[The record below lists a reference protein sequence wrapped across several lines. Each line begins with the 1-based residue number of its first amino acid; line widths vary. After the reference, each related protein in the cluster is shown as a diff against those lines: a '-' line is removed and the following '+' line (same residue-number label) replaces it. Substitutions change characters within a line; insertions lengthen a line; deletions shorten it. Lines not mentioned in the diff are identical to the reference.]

1 MRLLQPNRYMEAFG
15 ILHRKYEKE
24 DCRKTLESI
33 LSKRQEKEM
42 ITKLFYPVI
51 EMMDA
56 CEDISLNPENPLYFR
71 RSSLEETD
79 ERENIFEE
87 IFFTYYRGE
96 DNEKPSKVIG
106 KAFRQDG
113 GKEFI
118 ENIICTG
125 EKLTESPVLE
135 VLHSGWKAEDQLT
148 LLRILEE
155 GEPWIQEF
163 CLLLEQI
170 ADRIDPILEKYKE
183 QYTYLDELAK
193 KEDAQEIILRRMRLN
208 PLEEVAVQPVISTCN
223 MGYIRGKEKENG
235 IEIIIHIGTLH
246 CAMDFS
252 EPGEFTREQ
261 LQEHLKCLADP
272 TKLSI
277 LMILKEKPTYQTDLA
292 RQLGLTTATISHHMN
307 QLLVNGFVKHRLEEK
322 KVYYEYQTDMVQ
334 YTCMQVEK
342 LL

>member
-56 CEDISLNPENPLYFR
+56 CEDISLNPENPLYFQ

-322 KVYYEYQTDMVQ
+322 KVYYEYQKDMVQ

>member
-1 MRLLQPNRYMEAFG
+1 MRVLQPNRYMEAFG
-15 ILHRKYEKE
+15 IIQRKYEKE

-33 LSKRQEKEM
+33 LTKRQEKEV

-56 CEDISLNPENPLYFR
+56 CEDISLNPDNPLYLR
-71 RSSLEETD
+71 CSSLEETG
-79 ERENIFEE
+79 ERDSIFAE

-96 DNEKPSKVIG
+96 NREKPSRVIE
-106 KAFRQDG
+106 KAFAQDG

-118 ENIICTG
+118 ENIVCSG
-125 EKLTESPVLE
+125 EKLRESPVLA
-135 VLHSGWKAEDQLT
+135 VLHSGWKAEDQVI

-163 CLLLEQI
+163 SLLLEQI
-170 ADRIDPILEKYKE
+170 ADRIDPILEKYKD
-183 QYTYLDELAK
+183 QYTYLDELMK

-223 MGYIRGKEKENG
+223 MGYIRGKEKEKG
-235 IEIIIHIGTLH
+235 IEVMIHIGTLH

-261 LQEHLKCLADP
+261 LQEHLKCLSDP

-322 KVYYEYQTDMVQ
+322 KVYYEYQRDMVE
-334 YTCMQVEK
+334 YTCMQVK
-342 LL
+342 KML

>member
-87 IFFTYYRGE
+87 MFFTYYRGE

-322 KVYYEYQTDMVQ
+322 KVYYEYQKDMVQ

>member
-79 ERENIFEE
+79 ERKNIFEE

-322 KVYYEYQTDMVQ
+322 KVYYEYQKDMVQ

>member
-71 RSSLEETD
+71 CSSLEETD

-118 ENIICTG
+118 ENIICSG

-170 ADRIDPILEKYKE
+170 AERIDPILEKYKE

-208 PLEEVAVQPVISTCN
+208 PLKEVAVQPVISTCN

-322 KVYYEYQTDMVQ
+322 KVYYEYQKDMVQ

>member
-71 RSSLEETD
+71 CSSLEETD

-87 IFFTYYRGE
+87 IFFTYYRRE

-118 ENIICTG
+118 ENIICSG

-322 KVYYEYQTDMVQ
+322 KVYYEYQKDMVQ

>member
-71 RSSLEETD
+71 CSSLEETD

-118 ENIICTG
+118 ENIICSG
-125 EKLTESPVLE
+125 EKLTESSVLE

-322 KVYYEYQTDMVQ
+322 KVYYEYQKDMVQ

>member
-71 RSSLEETD
+71 CSSLEETD

-113 GKEFI
+113 G
-118 ENIICTG
+118 
-125 EKLTESPVLE
+125 
-135 VLHSGWKAEDQLT
+135 
-148 LLRILEE
+148 
-155 GEPWIQEF
+155 
-163 CLLLEQI
+163 
-170 ADRIDPILEKYKE
+170 
-183 QYTYLDELAK
+183 
-193 KEDAQEIILRRMRLN
+193 
-208 PLEEVAVQPVISTCN
+208 
-223 MGYIRGKEKENG
+223 
-235 IEIIIHIGTLH
+235 
-246 CAMDFS
+246 
-252 EPGEFTREQ
+252 
-261 LQEHLKCLADP
+261 
-272 TKLSI
+272 
-277 LMILKEKPTYQTDLA
+277 
-292 RQLGLTTATISHHMN
+292 
-307 QLLVNGFVKHRLEEK
+307 
-322 KVYYEYQTDMVQ
+322 
-334 YTCMQVEK
+334 
-342 LL
+342 

>member
-71 RSSLEETD
+71 CSSLEETD

-170 ADRIDPILEKYKE
+170 ADRIDPTLEKYKE

-322 KVYYEYQTDMVQ
+322 KVYYEYQKDMVQ

>member
-322 KVYYEYQTDMVQ
+322 KVYYEYQKDMVQ

>member
-71 RSSLEETD
+71 CSSLEETD

-118 ENIICTG
+118 ENIICSG
-125 EKLTESPVLE
+125 EKLAESPVLE

-170 ADRIDPILEKYKE
+170 ADRIDSILEKYKE

-252 EPGEFTREQ
+252 EQGEFTREQ

-292 RQLGLTTATISHHMN
+292 RQLGLTTATISHHVN

-322 KVYYEYQTDMVQ
+322 KVYYEYQKDMVQ

>member
-71 RSSLEETD
+71 CSSLEETD

-118 ENIICTG
+118 ENIICSG

-252 EPGEFTREQ
+252 EQGEFTREQ

-322 KVYYEYQTDMVQ
+322 KVYYEYQKDMVQ

>member
-71 RSSLEETD
+71 CSSLEETD

-118 ENIICTG
+118 ENIICSG
-125 EKLTESPVLE
+125 EKLAESPVLE

-163 CLLLEQI
+163 CFLLEQI

-292 RQLGLTTATISHHMN
+292 RQLGLTTATISHHVN

-322 KVYYEYQTDMVQ
+322 KVYYEYQKDMVQ

>member
-71 RSSLEETD
+71 CSSLEETD

-118 ENIICTG
+118 ENIICSG
-125 EKLTESPVLE
+125 EKLAESPVLE

-170 ADRIDPILEKYKE
+170 ADRIDPILKKYKE

-208 PLEEVAVQPVISTCN
+208 PLKEVAVQPVISTCN

-322 KVYYEYQTDMVQ
+322 KVYYEYQKDMVQ